1 MAGHYGHRIL
11 RRSTDEDG
19 QQRPADSM
27 GFDRCGVS
35 DRMGGRIVSGP
46 EVGRWVAMQM
56 NGTYGRDNST
66 AIGLETDNG
75 IIAGVIYEN
84 WNGKSLVV
92 HLAIKGRVTRSFL
105 GAIFRYGFVTCGI
118 EKAIAPISSGN
129 QKIIS
134 FVKKVGFIEEARITD
149 AAPDGD
155 IILYTLKKADCRYL
169 GERYG

>member
-1 MAGHYGHRIL
+1 
-11 RRSTDEDG
+11 
-19 QQRPADSM
+19 M
-27 GFDRCGVS
+27 GFNRCGVS

-56 NGTYGRDNST
+56 NGAFSPDTST
-66 AIGLETDNG
+66 AIGFEDDNG
-75 IIAGVIYEN
+75 IRAGVIYEN

-92 HLAIKGRVTRSFL
+92 HLAIKGRITRKFL

-118 EKAIAPISSGN
+118 EKAIAPVSSGN
-129 QKIIS
+129 EKINS

-155 IILYTLKKADCRYL
+155 IVLYTLKKADCKYL
-169 GERYG
+169 GESNGKA